1 MERHARVD
9 RCPTIELRFDEKR
22 SLYQLQ
28 SFFHTDEAKP
38 STHLRCLGVKTDA
51 TVTHTEMNLIGCPP
65 QSDVD
70 LSGPAVLY
78 RVTEGFLQHSEE
90 TKRNIRRH

>member
-1 MERHARVD
+1 MD
-9 RCPTIELRFDEKR
+9 RSTAIDFRFDGKR

-28 SFFHTDEAKP
+28 PFLHADEAKT
-38 STHLRCLGVKTDA
+38 STHLRCFDVKTDA
-51 TVTHTEMNLIGCPP
+51 AVTHTEMDLIGCPP

-70 LSGPAVLY
+70 LLGPAVLY

-90 TKRNIRRH
+90 AKRNIRRH

>member
-1 MERHARVD
+1 MD
-9 RCPTIELRFDEKR
+9 RSTTIEFRFDGKR

-28 SFFHTDEAKP
+28 PFFHTDEAKP

-51 TVTHTEMNLIGCPP
+51 VVTHTEMDLIGCPP

-70 LSGPAVLY
+70 LLGPAVLY
-78 RVTEGFLQHSEE
+78 RVTQGFLQHPEE